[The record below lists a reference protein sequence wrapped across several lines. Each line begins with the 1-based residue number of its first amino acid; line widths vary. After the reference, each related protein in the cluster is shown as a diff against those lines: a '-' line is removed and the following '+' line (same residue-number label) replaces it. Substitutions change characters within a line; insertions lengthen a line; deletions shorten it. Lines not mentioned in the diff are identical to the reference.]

1 MHRISSLLQVV
12 FSFFWLRYCWCWWHD
27 IVGVGAMI
35 LSQGGQLVAESR
47 PVNIN
52 PPHLAYTV
60 QTFLYLQ
67 EVPIKTFR
75 NKVARSRQDSIAC
88 FSSFVR
94 SLDFMIF
101 LDLLAGGTL

>member
-1 MHRISSLLQVV
+1 MA
-12 FSFFWLRYCWCWWHD
+12 C

-35 LSQGGQLVAESR
+35 LSHVGRQLVAESR

-52 PPHLAYTV
+52 LPHLAYTV

-101 LDLLAGGTL
+101 LDIYLQVEHCDLVGNRTDSQIKLQNYKG